1 MEGGQPV
8 DTAIAKDLLSLRRA
22 NGALVVVTLRGDW

>member
-1 MEGGQPV
+1 ME
-8 DTAIAKDLLSLRRA
+8 ARIANDLLALRRA